1 MVRFLSRAL
10 VLLVFLGLLGSATVP
25 AVAQQTLTEE
35 ELSAVQAAD
44 EILRLAVDRQFNAL
58 YDFIHPDAAALI
70 PRAAAIAAF
79 EEIYGASNAG
89 DATIVSIQMGPWTW
103 GVTGQEYPRAAAIE
117 FTQPFINA
125 DGRAEILEDTLYLVE
140 VDGRW
145 CWFFGSDPE
154 FVESVISNYEQSGA
168 QLPQERLFIDSD
180 DFLQEV
186 VNDLDAFFS
195 DVLSY
200 TPTPYVSPGVV
211 LVSTGTSA
219 MSACGPAESGF
230 WGFYCPPDATLY
242 VEEALMGQLIDQD
255 LDFAAA
261 FVVAHEWAHHV
272 QTVLGF
278 ERTTRPETWNEVHS
292 IELELMADCFAG
304 AWARDAFGRGRIV
317 VEDVEATMTFTAER
331 LGDPSQINEYDQQAH
346 GTAQQRVSA
355 FMNGFNE
362 GFSGCN
368 IKI

>member
-1 MVRFLSRAL
+1 MVRFLSRAF

-25 AVAQQTLTEE
+25 AVAQQDLTEE
-35 ELSAVQAAD
+35 ERSAVQAAD
-44 EILRLAVDRQFNAL
+44 QILRLAVDRQFNAL

-89 DATIVSIQMGPWTW
+89 DVTFVSVQMGPWTW
-103 GVTGQEYPRAAAIE
+103 GVTGKEYPRAAAVE
-117 FTQPFINA
+117 FTQPFTNA
-125 DGRAEILEDTLYLVE
+125 DGQAEILEDTIYLVE

-154 FVESVISNYEQSGA
+154 FVESVVSNYEQGGA
-168 QLPQERLFIDSD
+168 ALAQGELFTDSE

-186 VNDLDAFFS
+186 VDDLDAFFL

-200 TPTPYVSPGVV
+200 TETQYESPGVV
-211 LVSTGTSA
+211 LVSEGTSA
-219 MSACGPAESGF
+219 MSACGPAQTGF
-230 WGFYCPPDATLY
+230 WAFYCPPDATLY
-242 VEEALMGQLIDQD
+242 LDEALMNQLIDQD

-278 ERTTRPETWNEVHS
+278 ERTTRPEAWNELHS
-292 IELELMADCFAG
+292 IELELMADCFSG
-304 AWARDAFGRGRIV
+304 AWARDVFGRDRIV

-331 LGDPSQINEYDQQAH
+331 LGDPSQISEYDQQAH

-368 IKI
+368 IMI